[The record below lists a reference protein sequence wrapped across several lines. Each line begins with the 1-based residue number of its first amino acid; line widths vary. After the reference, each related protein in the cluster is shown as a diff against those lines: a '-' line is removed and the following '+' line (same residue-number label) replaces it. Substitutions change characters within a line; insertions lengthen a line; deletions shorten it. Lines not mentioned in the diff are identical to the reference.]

1 MGDRPPTTLAD
12 VDVVDSGF
20 NGGDPLHSAT
30 PSVRSPRRLL
40 ASLRV
45 LDLSGDDGDA
55 VTRLLADLGADVLKV
70 EPPGGSPSRTQS
82 PTLRGTSLRFA
93 LHNANKRSTMLDPF
107 QPNDRT
113 RLVELAG
120 SADIVVDSGNP
131 GQAAAYGTSCADLAD
146 RYPQLVALSVTDFG
160 ATGPRSSWRATDPVL
175 YALSGALSRS
185 GPTTGTPVLP
195 PEGIASATAAVQ
207 AAWATLVAYYN
218 RLRCGTGDYI
228 DFARFDA
235 VVMALDPTFGA
246 HGQAAAGIRR
256 PDRWRGRPKNQ
267 DAYPI
272 YACKDGYVRICV
284 MSPRQWRGLR
294 RWIGEPE
301 EFQDPKYDVVAARF
315 AAWPQIGKLVQRLF
329 AEQTMKELVSA
340 GQAHGVPIAAVLS
353 PAQIL
358 ASDHFQAVGAIAD
371 AELVPGVHA
380 RVPAGYFAVDGR
392 HSGFRAPTPP
402 AGHDEARWLAG
413 PAATISPRNVSR
425 PFDGLRIIDLGVIVA
440 GGELSRLFG
449 DLGAEV
455 IKVESAAY
463 PDGLRQ
469 TRVGEAMTESFAW
482 THRNNLA
489 FGVDLRS
496 AQGKQIF
503 SRLVVDAD
511 AVFANFKPG
520 TLAALDFPYET
531 LHALNRRVVLAESSA
546 FGDTGP
552 WSERMG
558 YGPLVRATAGVSKL
572 WTSHDDQD
580 AQPGQPGQ
588 PASGSRHRFY
598 DATTIFP
605 DHVVGR
611 ITAIGA
617 LAALIHSERTGEG
630 ARVHVSQTEAVVNQ
644 LDARYVTDAVRAAGH
659 ADLRDDTS
667 MHDVYPCAGDDEW
680 CVISIRTDADWRSAT
695 AVFGLPELADDERFA
710 TGGARIAHRHELLAQ
725 VSAWTRTRPPLQV
738 AEALQSAGIPAGQ
751 MNRPP
756 DVLEDP
762 QLRAR
767 KLFTDMTHPLFDH
780 PLPAETGPAP
790 FRHIP
795 PAPQRP
801 APLPG
806 QDTREICHKIL
817 GMSSE
822 ETERLINDGVLF
834 ASTDTA

>member
-12 VDVVDSGF
+12 VDVVD
-20 NGGDPLHSAT
+20 GGG
-30 PSVRSPRRLL
+30 LL

-70 EPPGGSPSRTQS
+70 EPPGGSPSRTRP
-82 PTLRGTSLRFA
+82 PTLRGASLRFA
-93 LHNANKRSTMLDPF
+93 LHNANKRSTVLDPS

-160 ATGPRSSWRATDPVL
+160 AIGPRSSWRATDPVL

-256 PDRWRGRPKNQ
+256 SDRWRGRPKNQ

-294 RWIGEPE
+294 HWIGEPE

-329 AEQTMKELVSA
+329 AGQTMKDLVSA

-380 RVPAGYFAVDGR
+380 RVPVGYFAVDGR
-392 HSGFRAPTPP
+392 HSGFCVPTPP
-402 AGHDEARWLAG
+402 AGRDEARWLAG

-503 SRLVVDAD
+503 SRLVADAD

-667 MHDVYPCAGDDEW
+667 VHDVYPCAGDDEW
-680 CVISIRTDADWRSAT
+680 CVISIRADADWRSAT

-767 KLFTDMTHPLFDH
+767 KLFADMTHPLFDH

-822 ETERLINDGVLF
+822 ETERLINDGVLL

>member
-1 MGDRPPTTLAD
+1 
-12 VDVVDSGF
+12 VDVVDSG
-20 NGGDPLHSAT
+20 G
-30 PSVRSPRRLL
+30 LL

-70 EPPGGSPSRTQS
+70 EPPGGSPSRTRP
-82 PTLRGTSLRFA
+82 PTLRGASLRFA
-93 LHNANKRSTMLDPF
+93 LHNANKRSTVLDPS

-256 PDRWRGRPKNQ
+256 SDRWRGRPKNQ

-329 AEQTMKELVSA
+329 AGQTMKELVSA

-380 RVPAGYFAVDGR
+380 RVPVGYFAVDGR
-392 HSGFRAPTPP
+392 HSGLRAHTPP
-402 AGHDEARWLAG
+402 AGRDEARWLAG

-496 AQGKQIF
+496 AQGKQMF
-503 SRLVVDAD
+503 SRLVADAH

-580 AQPGQPGQ
+580 AQPGQP
-588 PASGSRHRFY
+588 ASGSRHRFY

-630 ARVHVSQTEAVVNQ
+630 ARIHVSQTEAVVNQ

-667 MHDVYPCAGDDEW
+667 VHYVYPCAGDDEW
-680 CVISIRTDADWRSAT
+680 CAISIRTDADWRSAT

-738 AEALQSAGIPAGQ
+738 AEALQSACIPAGQ

-767 KLFTDMTHPLFDH
+767 KLFADMTHPLFDH

>member
-1 MGDRPPTTLAD
+1 MGQPPITLSD
-12 VDVVDSGF
+12 VGVVDSGF
-20 NGGDPLHSAT
+20 NGGDPLHSTT
-30 PSVRSPRRLL
+30 PGLRSPRRLL

-55 VTRLLADLGADVLKV
+55 VTRLFADLGADVLKV
-70 EPPGGSPSRTQS
+70 EPPSGSPSRTRL

-93 LHNANKRSTMLDPF
+93 LHNANKRSTVLDPSD
-107 QPNDRT
+107 PTDRA
-113 RLVELAG
+113 RLVGLAG
-120 SADIVVDSGNP
+120 AADIVVDSGNP

-146 RYPQLVALSVTDFG
+146 RYQQLVALSVTDFG
-160 ATGPRSSWRATDPVL
+160 TRGPRSPWRATDPVL
-175 YALSGALSRS
+175 YALSGSLSRS

-195 PEGIASATAAVQ
+195 PDGIASATAAVQ
-207 AAWATLVAYYN
+207 AAWAALVAYYN
-218 RLRCGTGDYI
+218 RLHCGTGDYI
-228 DFARFDA
+228 DFSRFDA
-235 VVMALDPTFGA
+235 VVMALDPAFGA
-246 HGQAAAGIRR
+246 HGQAAAGVRR
-256 PDRWRGRPKNQ
+256 PNRWRGRPKNQ

-272 YACKDGYVRICV
+272 YACQDGYVRLCV

-301 EFQDPKYDVVAARF
+301 EFQDPKYDVLAARF
-315 AAWPQIGKLVQRLF
+315 AAWPQIGMLVQHLF
-329 AEQTMKELVSA
+329 ADQTMKALVSA

-358 ASDHFQAVGAIAD
+358 ASDHFRAVGAIAD
-371 AELVPGVHA
+371 AELVPGV
-380 RVPAGYFAVDGR
+380 RTTVPAGYFAVDGQ
-392 HSGFRAPTPP
+392 HTGFRTPAPPV
-402 AGHDEARWLAG
+402 GRDEPRFLAV
-413 PAATISPRNVSR
+413 PAAIPPRGNIRR

-440 GGELSRLFG
+440 GGELSRLYG

-469 TRVGEAMTESFAW
+469 ARVGEAMSESFAW

-496 AQGKQIF
+496 AEGKLIF
-503 SRLVVDAD
+503 SRLVADAD

-520 TLAALDFPYET
+520 TLAALGFPYES

-546 FGDTGP
+546 FGDTGL
-552 WSERMG
+552 WSDRMG

-572 WTSHDDQD
+572 WTDHDAQD
-580 AQPGQPGQ
+580 AQPDR
-588 PASGSRHRFY
+588 PADGSRHRFY
-598 DATTIFP
+598 DATTVFP

-617 LAALIHSERTGEG
+617 LAALIHRDRTGEG
-630 ARVHVSQTEAVVNQ
+630 VRVHVSQTEAVVNQ
-644 LDARYVTDAVRAAGH
+644 LDARYVTDAVRAAGN
-659 ADLRDDTS
+659 ADLHDDTS
-667 MHDVYPCAGDDEW
+667 VHNVYPCAGDDEW
-680 CVISIRTDADWRSAT
+680 CVISIRTDADWHSAT
-695 AVFGLPELADDERFA
+695 RVFGLSELAGDQRFA
-710 TGGARIAHRHELLAQ
+710 TGEARVAHRHDLAAQ
-725 VSAWTRTRPPLQV
+725 VSAWTRARTPLQV
-738 AEALQSAGIPAGQ
+738 AEALQSAGVPAGQ

-762 QLRAR
+762 QLHER
-767 KLFTDMTHPLFDH
+767 KLFSDMTHPLFDH
-780 PLPAETGPAP
+780 PLPSETGPAP
-790 FRHIP
+790 FRHVP

-806 QDTREICHKIL
+806 QDTREICHKAL

>member
-1 MGDRPPTTLAD
+1 VGT
-12 VDVVDSGF
+12 VDSR
-20 NGGDPLHSAT
+20 A
-30 PSVRSPRRLL
+30 LL

-70 EPPGGSPSRTQS
+70 EPPGGSPSRIRP
-82 PTLRGTSLRFA
+82 PTLRGISLRFA
-93 LHNANKRSTMLDPF
+93 LHNANKRSTVLDPSD
-107 QPNDRT
+107 PSDRT

-120 SADIVVDSGNP
+120 GADIVVDSGNP
-131 GQAAAYGTSCADLAD
+131 GLAAAYGTSCADLAD

-160 ATGPRSSWRATDPVL
+160 TTGPRSSWRATDPVL
-175 YALSGALSRS
+175 YALSGSLSRS
-185 GPTTGTPVLP
+185 GPTTGAPVLP
-195 PEGIASATAAVQ
+195 PDGIASATAAVQ
-207 AAWATLVAYYN
+207 AAWAVLIAYYN
-218 RLRCGTGDYI
+218 RLHRGTGDYI

-235 VVMALDPTFGA
+235 VVMALDPAFGA
-246 HGQAAAGIRR
+246 HGQAAAGLRG
-256 PDRWRGRPKNQ
+256 PNRWRGRPQNQ

-272 YACKDGYVRICV
+272 YPCQDGFVRLCV
-284 MSPRQWRGLR
+284 LSPRQWRGLR
-294 RWIGEPE
+294 RWLGEPE
-301 EFQDPKYDVVAARF
+301 EFQDPKYDALAARF
-315 AAWPQIGKLVQRLF
+315 AAWPQIGELVQRLF
-329 AEQTMKELVSA
+329 ANQTMKALVPA
-340 GQAHGVPIAAVLS
+340 GQTHGVPIAAVLS

-358 ASDHFQAVGAIAD
+358 ASDHFQTVGAIAD

-380 RVPAGYFAVDGR
+380 CVPTGYFAVDGQ
-392 HSGFRAPTPP
+392 HIGFRAPAPP

-413 PAATISPRNVSR
+413 PAATPTPRTVSR
-425 PFDGLRIIDLGVIVA
+425 PFDGLRILDLGVIVA
-440 GGELSRLFG
+440 GGELSRLYG
-449 DLGAEV
+449 DLGAQV
-455 IKVESAAY
+455 IKIESAVY

-469 TRVGEAMTESFAW
+469 ARTGEAMSESFAW

-496 AQGKQIF
+496 AEGKQIF
-503 SRLVVDAD
+503 GRLVADAD

-552 WSERMG
+552 WSHRMG
-558 YGPLVRATAGVSKL
+558 YGPLVRATAGISKL
-572 WTSHDDQD
+572 WTDHDDQS
-580 AQPGQPGQ
+580 AQPDRPGQ

-598 DATTIFP
+598 DAMTIFP

-617 LAALIHSERTGEG
+617 LAALIHRDRSGEG

-644 LDARYVTDAVRAAGH
+644 LDVRYVTDSIRAAGH
-659 ADLRDDTS
+659 ADLREDTS
-667 MHDVYPCAGDDEW
+667 VHDVYPCAGDDEW
-680 CVISIRTDADWRSAT
+680 CAISIRADADWCSAT
-695 AVFGLPELADDERFA
+695 AVFGLPELAGDERFA
-710 TGGARIAHRHELLAQ
+710 TGEARLAHRHELLAA
-725 VSAWTRTRPPLQV
+725 VSAWTRTRTPLQV
-738 AEALQSAGIPAGQ
+738 AQALQSAGVPAGP
-751 MNRPP
+751 MNRPA
-756 DVLEDP
+756 DILEDP
-762 QLRAR
+762 QLGAR
-767 KLFTDMTHPLFDH
+767 KLFSDMTHPLFDH

-817 GMSSE
+817 GMSRE
-822 ETERLINDGVLF
+822 DTERLIHDGVLF
-834 ASTDTA
+834 AATDTA

>member
-12 VDVVDSGF
+12 VDVVD
-20 NGGDPLHSAT
+20 GGG
-30 PSVRSPRRLL
+30 LL

-70 EPPGGSPSRTQS
+70 EPPGGSPSRTRP
-82 PTLRGTSLRFA
+82 PTLRGASLRFA
-93 LHNANKRSTMLDPF
+93 LHNANKRSTVLDPS

-256 PDRWRGRPKNQ
+256 SDRWRGRPKNQ

-329 AEQTMKELVSA
+329 AGQTMKDLVSA

-380 RVPAGYFAVDGR
+380 RVPVGYFAVDGR
-392 HSGFRAPTPP
+392 HSGFRVPTPP
-402 AGHDEARWLAG
+402 AGRDEARWLAG

-503 SRLVVDAD
+503 SRLVADAD

-572 WTSHDDQD
+572 WKSHDDQD

-630 ARVHVSQTEAVVNQ
+630 ARVHISQTEAVVNQ

-659 ADLRDDTS
+659 ADLRDDS
-667 MHDVYPCAGDDEW
+667 SVHDVYPCAGDDEW
-680 CVISIRTDADWRSAT
+680 CVISIRADADWRSAT

>member
-12 VDVVDSGF
+12 VDVVDSG
-20 NGGDPLHSAT
+20 G
-30 PSVRSPRRLL
+30 LL

-70 EPPGGSPSRTQS
+70 EPPGGSPSRTRP
-82 PTLRGTSLRFA
+82 PTLRGTSLRFV
-93 LHNANKRSTMLDPF
+93 LHNANKRSTVLDPS

-272 YACKDGYVRICV
+272 YACKDGHVRICV

-301 EFQDPKYDVVAARF
+301 EFQDPKYDVIAARF
-315 AAWPQIGKLVQRLF
+315 AAWPQIGKRVERLF
-329 AEQTMKELVSA
+329 AGQTMKELVSA

-380 RVPAGYFAVDGR
+380 RVPVGYFAVDGR
-392 HSGFRAPTPP
+392 HTGIRAPTPP
-402 AGHDEARWLAG
+402 AGRDEARWLAG
-413 PAATISPRNVSR
+413 PAATISPRHVSR

-440 GGELSRLFG
+440 GGELSRLYG

-503 SRLVVDAD
+503 SRLVAEAD

-580 AQPGQPGQ
+580 AQPDQPDQ

-644 LDARYVTDAVRAAGH
+644 LDARYVTDALRAAGH

-667 MHDVYPCAGDDEW
+667 VHDVYPCAGDDEW

-767 KLFTDMTHPLFDH
+767 KLFADMTHPLFDH

>member
-1 MGDRPPTTLAD
+1 VGRSRPNYAGLMPGDAD
-12 VDVVDSGF
+12 MVDTEG
-20 NGGDPLHSAT
+20 
-30 PSVRSPRRLL
+30 LL

-45 LDLSGDDGDA
+45 LDLSGDDGDP

-70 EPPGGSPSRTQS
+70 EPPGGSPSRTEL

-93 LHNANKRSTMLDPF
+93 LHNANKRSTVLDPSD
-107 QPNDRT
+107 PNDRD
-113 RLVELAG
+113 RLIELAG
-120 SADIVVDSGNP
+120 SADIVVDSGIP
-131 GQAAAYGTSCADLAD
+131 GQAARYGTSCADLAD
-146 RYPQLVALSVTDFG
+146 RFPQLVALSVTDFG
-160 ATGPRSSWRATDPVL
+160 TTGPRSSWRATDPVL
-175 YALSGALSRS
+175 YALSGSLARS
-185 GPTTGTPVLP
+185 GPTTGTPVSP
-195 PEGIASATAAVQ
+195 PDGIASATAAVQ
-207 AAWATLVAYYN
+207 AAWAALVAYYN

-228 DFARFDA
+228 DFSRFEA
-235 VVMALDPTFGA
+235 VVMALDPAFGA

-272 YACKDGYVRICV
+272 YPCQDGYVRICV

-294 RWIGEPE
+294 RWLGEPE
-301 EFQDPKYDVVAARF
+301 DFQDPKYDVIAARF
-315 AAWPQIGKLVQRLF
+315 AAWPKIGVLVQQLF
-329 AEQTMKELVSA
+329 AGQTMKALVSA
-340 GQAHGVPIAAVLS
+340 GQAHGVPISAVLS

-380 RVPAGYFAVDGR
+380 SVPAGYFAVNGQ
-392 HSGFRAPTPP
+392 HIGFRAPTPL
-402 AGHDEARWLAG
+402 AGQHEARWLAE
-413 PAATISPRNVSR
+413 PAVVPARGKSGQR
-425 PFDGLRIIDLGVIVA
+425 PFEGLRIIDLGIIVA
-440 GGELSRLFG
+440 GGELSRLFA

-469 TRVGEAMTESFAW
+469 ARVGEAMSESFAW

-496 AQGKQIF
+496 KEGNQIF
-503 SRLVVDAD
+503 RGLVTHAD

-520 TLAALDFPYET
+520 TLAALGFPYET
-531 LHALNRRVVLAESSA
+531 LHVLNRRVVLAESSA
-546 FGDTGP
+546 FGDSGP
-552 WSERMG
+552 WSSRMG

-572 WTSHDDQD
+572 WADHDDHD
-580 AQPGQPGQ
+580 AQPE
-588 PASGSRHRFY
+588 SSRHLFY
-598 DATTIFP
+598 DATTVFP

-617 LAALIHSERTGEG
+617 LATLIHRDRTGTG
-630 ARVHVSQTEAVVNQ
+630 ARVHVSQAEAVVNQ
-644 LDARYVTDAVRAAGH
+644 LDARYVTDAVRADSQ

-667 MHDVYPCAGDDEW
+667 LHEVCPCAGDDEW
-680 CVISIRTDADWRSAT
+680 CVVSIRTDADWRSASS
-695 AVFGLPELADDERFA
+695 VFGVPELAGDARFA
-710 TGGARIAHRHELLAQ
+710 TGEARLAHREELLTQ
-725 VSAWTRTRPPLQV
+725 VSAWTRGRTPMQV
-738 AEALQSAGIPAGQ
+738 AEALQSVGIPAGQ

-756 DVLEDP
+756 DVLDDP
-762 QLRAR
+762 QLRER
-767 KLFTDMTHPLFDH
+767 KLFSDMRHPLFDH

-806 QDTREICHKIL
+806 QDTREICHKVL
-817 GMSSE
+817 GMSSD
-822 ETERLINDGVLF
+822 ETEQLINDGVLF

>member
-1 MGDRPPTTLAD
+1 VGRSHPNYAGLMPYDAD
-12 VDVVDSGF
+12 MVDTEG
-20 NGGDPLHSAT
+20 
-30 PSVRSPRRLL
+30 LL

-45 LDLSGDDGDA
+45 LDLSGDDGDP

-70 EPPGGSPSRTQS
+70 EPPGGSPSRTEL

-93 LHNANKRSTMLDPF
+93 LHNANKRSTVLDPSD
-107 QPNDRT
+107 PNDRD
-113 RLVELAG
+113 RLIELAG
-120 SADIVVDSGNP
+120 SADIVVDSGIP
-131 GQAAAYGTSCADLAD
+131 GQAARYGTSCADLAD
-146 RYPQLVALSVTDFG
+146 RFPQLVALSVTDFG

-175 YALSGALSRS
+175 YALSGSLARS
-185 GPTTGTPVLP
+185 GPTTGTPVSP
-195 PEGIASATAAVQ
+195 PDGIASATAAVQ
-207 AAWATLVAYYN
+207 AAWAALVAYYN

-228 DFARFDA
+228 DFSRFEA
-235 VVMALDPTFGA
+235 VVMALDPAFGA

-272 YACKDGYVRICV
+272 YPCQDGYVRICV

-294 RWIGEPE
+294 RWLGEPE
-301 EFQDPKYDVVAARF
+301 DFQDPKYDVIAARF
-315 AAWPQIGKLVQRLF
+315 AAWPKIGVLVQQLF
-329 AEQTMKELVSA
+329 AGQTMKALVSA
-340 GQAHGVPIAAVLS
+340 GQAHGVPISAVLS

-380 RVPAGYFAVDGR
+380 SVPAGYFAVNGQ
-392 HSGFRAPTPP
+392 HIGFRAPTPL
-402 AGHDEARWLAG
+402 AGQHEARWLAE
-413 PAATISPRNVSR
+413 PAVVPARGKSGQR
-425 PFDGLRIIDLGVIVA
+425 PFEGLRIIDLGIIVA
-440 GGELSRLFG
+440 GGEVSRLFA

-455 IKVESAAY
+455 IKVESASY

-469 TRVGEAMTESFAW
+469 ARVGEAMSESFAW

-496 AQGKQIF
+496 KEGNQIF
-503 SRLVVDAD
+503 RRLVTHAD

-520 TLAALDFPYET
+520 TLAALGFPYET
-531 LHALNRRVVLAESSA
+531 LHVLNRSVVLAESSA
-546 FGDTGP
+546 FGDSGP
-552 WSERMG
+552 WSSRMG

-572 WTSHDDQD
+572 WTDHDDDD
-580 AQPGQPGQ
+580 AQPE
-588 PASGSRHRFY
+588 SSRHRFY
-598 DATTIFP
+598 DATTVFP

-617 LAALIHSERTGEG
+617 LAALIHRDRTGTG
-630 ARVHVSQTEAVVNQ
+630 ARVHVSQAEAVVNQ
-644 LDARYVTDAVRAAGH
+644 LDARYVTDAVRADSQ

-667 MHDVYPCAGDDEW
+667 LHELCPCAGDDEW
-680 CVISIRTDADWRSAT
+680 CVISIRTDADWRSASS
-695 AVFGLPELADDERFA
+695 VFGVPELAGDARFA
-710 TGGARIAHRHELLAQ
+710 TGEARLAHREELLTQ
-725 VSAWTRTRPPLQV
+725 VSAWSRGRTPVQV
-738 AEALQSAGIPAGQ
+738 AEALQSVGIPAGQ

-756 DVLEDP
+756 DVLDDP
-762 QLRAR
+762 QLRER
-767 KLFTDMTHPLFDH
+767 KLFSDMRHPLFDH

-806 QDTREICHKIL
+806 QDTREICHKVL
-817 GMSSE
+817 GMSSD
-822 ETERLINDGVLF
+822 ETEQLINDGVLF

>member
-1 MGDRPPTTLAD
+1 

-30 PSVRSPRRLL
+30 PSLRSPRRLL

-70 EPPGGSPSRTQS
+70 EPPGGSPSRTRP

-93 LHNANKRSTMLDPF
+93 LHNANKRSTLLDPS

-315 AAWPQIGKLVQRLF
+315 AAWSQIGKLVQRLF
-329 AEQTMKELVSA
+329 AGQTMKELVSA

-380 RVPAGYFAVDGR
+380 RVPVGYFAVDGR
-392 HSGFRAPTPP
+392 HSGLRAPTAP
-402 AGHDEARWLAG
+402 AGRDEARWLAG

-503 SRLVVDAD
+503 SRLVADAH

-580 AQPGQPGQ
+580 AQPGQ

-667 MHDVYPCAGDDEW
+667 VHDVYPCAGDDEW
-680 CVISIRTDADWRSAT
+680 CVISIRADADWRSAT

-822 ETERLINDGVLF
+822 ETERLINDGLLF